1 MCRKAGLKTT
11 LSSIHIQ
18 KRFPQLFTPQDR
30 SWWHFARLDLFAQC
44 SVTKMPSFIIDF
56 LALKGFSHMLLKK
69 LFDSDDR
76 HLGMCRVETRERER
90 EREMGGAL
98 NDKWLPY
105 PAHQLRIG

>member
-1 MCRKAGLKTT
+1 
-11 LSSIHIQ
+11 
-18 KRFPQLFTPQDR
+18 
-30 SWWHFARLDLFAQC
+30 
-44 SVTKMPSFIIDF
+44 
-56 LALKGFSHMLLKK
+56 MLLKK